1 MNNKNNKNNKT
12 FDQIPNIFTI
22 CVFSS
27 QGVVTDRTLQELLGR
42 LLEGEQEEFYVNAR
56 RTQRNSQ
63 SQKLYKYSFSDPAI
77 KMFQQTSRVRGDCL
91 VVSSHQGHLQ
101 SAGVQC
107 NKRRRPLCYRVG
119 QTFSLAR
126 MERQDTVTSCEGG

>member
-1 MNNKNNKNNKT
+1 M
-12 FDQIPNIFTI
+12 
-22 CVFSS
+22 FSS

-42 LLEGEQEEFYVNAR
+42 LLEGEQGEFYVNAR

-91 VVSSHQGHLQ
+91 TVSSHQGHLQ
-101 SAGVQC
+101 SAGELAG
-107 NKRRRPLCYRVG
+107 RRPPWREGRRTGENVTGQSRRV
-119 QTFSLAR
+119 LAR
-126 MERQDTVTSCEGG
+126 RWVSLSFYKKFYLLIYFRHCTALTSAL